1 MCQLQCHLCQ
11 PKDIEW
17 HIVDGKHEVKEHPER
32 PGSNTHGN
40 ILFLDEQSIWI
51 PKQGLGPG
59 QHGRGEFYICH
70 ISSYLGRGQIQ
81 RISKNRVKIERH
93 F

>member
-11 PKDIEW
+11 SKEIEW

-59 QHGRGEFYICH
+59 QHGRGNSIFVTLAHTLVEVK
-70 ISSYLGRGQIQ
+70 SRGYQ
-81 RISKNRVKIERH
+81 RTE
-93 F
+93 